1 MKSPRIVKLPR
12 LTKADFELRLPAL
25 RNGLLDAQ
33 YALQKEKGGAVV
45 MLITDIPTAGRSE
58 VVNQF
63 LEWLDPKHV
72 SVYAGR
78 KRQTTAMPAL
88 WHYWQRIPAR
98 GRLAIYFAGWYD
110 DYLAGR
116 LSSRKKVRR
125 REQHA
130 AERIVKLETMLV
142 RDRVKVVKLHL
153 HVDEKTQRERIRKLR
168 ADKLTRWRITREDRR
183 HAKHYQQVCQAL
195 QSCHEA
201 THHKAAPWHIL
212 DGTDP
217 QSRLLA
223 AGNLLL
229 DALKD
234 ASQAGK
240 RPPAHPWANI
250 GSRPARFRTHQP
262 GGNLDDEPYEL
273 ELAALQRR
281 LALLTRK
288 RKFASRALVCAF
300 EGTDAAG
307 KGGSIRRLTAA
318 LDARQYD
325 VVPISAPTTEELAHP
340 YLWRFWLHVPESG
353 RIAIFD
359 RSWYGRVLVERV
371 RELTPPA
378 DWQRAYDEIRE
389 FELEL
394 AEHDIVVQKF
404 WLAVS
409 KQEQLKRFNER
420 NDDPLKRF
428 KVDPADWENR
438 RRFDD
443 FQVAARDMIERT
455 DTAYAPWTVVPA
467 DDKRYARLVVLRT
480 VCAAIEAAL

>member
-1 MKSPRIVKLPR
+1 MRLPRIVKLPR
-12 LTKADFELRLPAL
+12 LTKEQLERRLPAL

-33 YALQKEKGGAVV
+33 YELQKEKRAAVV
-45 MLITDIPTAGRSE
+45 LLITDIPAAGRSE

-78 KRQTTAMPAL
+78 RRQSASMPAL
-88 WHYWQRIPAR
+88 WDHWQRLPAR
-98 GRLAIYFAGWYD
+98 GRLAIYFTGWYD
-110 DYLAGR
+110 DYIECQMSGSTKAH
-116 LSSRKKVRR
+116 R
-125 REQHA
+125 RERRV

-142 RDRVKVVKLHL
+142 RDRVKLLKLHL
-153 HVDEKTQRERIRKLR
+153 HVDEKTQAERIRKLR

-183 HAKHYQQVCQAL
+183 SAKRYQEICRAL
-195 QSCHEA
+195 KKCHEA

-223 AGNLLL
+223 AGNLVL
-229 DALKD
+229 DALKG
-234 ASQAGK
+234 ASQASK
-240 RPPAHPWANI
+240 RAPAHPWANI
-250 GSRPARFRTHQP
+250 GTRPARFRTHQP
-262 GGNLDDEPYEL
+262 GADLDDEPYEL

-288 RKFASRALVCAF
+288 QKFSSRALVCAF

-307 KGGSIRRLTAA
+307 KGGAIRRLTAA

-325 VVPISAPTTEELAHP
+325 VVPISAPTAEELAHP
-340 YLWRFWLHVPESG
+340 YLWRFWLHVPECG

-378 DWQRAYDEIRE
+378 DWRRAYDEIRE
-389 FELEL
+389 FEFEL
-394 AEHDIVVQKF
+394 AEHGIIVQKF
-404 WLAVS
+404 WLAVG
-409 KQEQLKRFNER
+409 KQEQLRRFNER

-438 RRFDD
+438 RHFDD
-443 FQVAARDMIERT
+443 FQVAARDMIGRT
-455 DTAYAPWTVVPA
+455 HTAYAPWTVVPA
-467 DDKRYARLVVLRT
+467 DDKRYARLLVLRT
-480 VCAAIEAAL
+480 VCEAIEAAM